1 MKKTTPIFSFLLLL
15 TILLV
20 SAPASAHFLW
30 MDPIGIQGANV
41 GDQVSVSVYLHA
53 EQNDDLHAWS
63 VSLGFDDT
71 LMDGGELTFLNLAY
85 GASTLTQTPAD
96 PDAWYQAGG
105 SVKYSGESTIRD
117 ISRWDFLGFL
127 DPQALTQGQDF
138 LLFTATFQ
146 FNGGDFDGED
156 VWIEH
161 IGADGWDFE
170 NAGQFTSLDI
180 YTDNTKSLLLGD
192 GGPDYGS
199 NVPLPAAAYL
209 MGSGLV
215 ALVGI
220 RRKRRK
226 AAL

>member
-1 MKKTTPIFSFLLLL
+1 MKKTTSLL
-15 TILLV
+15 TFMLFV
-20 SAPASAHFLW
+20 AFFTCTPVSAHFLW

-53 EQNDDLHAWS
+53 EQDDELHGWS

-71 LMDGGELTFLNLAY
+71 LVDGGELTFLSLTY
-85 GASTLTQTPAD
+85 GATDMLFSPYD
-96 PDAWYQAGG
+96 PNAYYEEGASQ
-105 SVKYSGESTIRD
+105 KYSVESAIRRISKWSLLGYGPHQD
-117 ISRWDFLGFL
+117 ISEGD
-127 DPQALTQGQDF
+127 DF

-156 VWIEH
+156 VWIEQFPEE
-161 IGADGWDFE
+161 GWDFE
-170 NAGQFTSLDI
+170 NAGALLSLDI